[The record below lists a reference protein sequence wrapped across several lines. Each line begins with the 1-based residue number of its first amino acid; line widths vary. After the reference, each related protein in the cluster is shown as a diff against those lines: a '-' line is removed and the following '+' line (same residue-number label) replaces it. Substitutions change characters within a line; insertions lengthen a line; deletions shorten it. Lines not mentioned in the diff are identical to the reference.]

1 MPQFDFYSFPVQTL
15 WTLLGFAYTYFFVTY
30 HVIPR
35 FSEVFQ
41 MRFLFKNLVRKA
53 SVVSSKTRYDKALNA
68 VLTSY
73 K

>member
-30 HVIPR
+30 HIIPR
-35 FSEVFQ
+35 FSEVSQ
-41 MRFLFKNLVRKA
+41 MRFLFKNLSKKA
-53 SVVSSKTRYDKALNA
+53 SSTSSKNRYDKALKA
-68 VLTSY
+68 ILDSY